1 MFPPFLC
8 GLLQCS
14 CYCAIASLSCVS
26 GTLFNH
32 QPCKEFIISW
42 TAGNIRHSLMSG
54 LIRLNLYR
62 EISYYLLKKKKHWQK
77 DMERHG
83 NIAVLYTHRQRNRK
97 NLHCTTFLRA
107 VQWKDS
113 NKKASE
119 IHFCLA
125 KMNSRQHYQINY
137 QDILSICFTS
147 IAPEEEGSLRKEK
160 QYELRSEV
168 QEYPWAQH

>member
-1 MFPPFLC
+1 
-8 GLLQCS
+8 
-14 CYCAIASLSCVS
+14 
-26 GTLFNH
+26 
-32 QPCKEFIISW
+32 
-42 TAGNIRHSLMSG
+42 
-54 LIRLNLYR
+54 
-62 EISYYLLKKKKHWQK
+62 
-77 DMERHG
+77 MEKHG
-83 NIAVLYTHRQRNRK
+83 NIAVLYTRRQRNRK
-97 NLHCTTFLRA
+97 NLHCTKFLRV

-147 IAPEEEGSLRKEK
+147 IAPEEGGSLRKEK